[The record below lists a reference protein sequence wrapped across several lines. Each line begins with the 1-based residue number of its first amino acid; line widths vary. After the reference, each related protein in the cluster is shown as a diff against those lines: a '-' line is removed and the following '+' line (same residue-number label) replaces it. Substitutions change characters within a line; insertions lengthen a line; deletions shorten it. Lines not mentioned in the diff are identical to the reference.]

1 MDDAFRRL
9 IEQNARLWAGEAEV
23 VRSYFASSHRTHE
36 LDLRWIAR
44 QAFKEMW
51 DGVLPQLA
59 QLQDALTPPPPLG
72 ALPSLIATADS
83 LRAELRHYEIFAA
96 LYGAL
101 RRAGDPPLDPATLAR
116 EGDWAE
122 NRALRELRAAHV
134 RAHGALGLRAQRFT
148 EGGYA
153 TLFAEGSRLL
163 GRGGADDRIAEACA
177 LVYADEIGHMREGV
191 ADLEA
196 GGLDAAA
203 LRKLT
208 ELSTAQMRARIHM
221 RNGQFGRPLEPAR
234 IAALCAGELPPL
246 AWDGGRPRAEAL
258 RPGGPALA

>member
-1 MDDAFRRL
+1 MDAAFRHL

-23 VRSYFASSHRTHE
+23 VRSYFASPQRTRE
-36 LDLRWIAR
+36 RDLCWIAR

-59 QLQDALTPPPPLG
+59 QLQAALTPPPPLA
-72 ALPSLIATADS
+72 ALPSAIALADS
-83 LRAELRHYEIFAA
+83 LRAELRHYEVFAG
-96 LYGAL
+96 LHEAL
-101 RRAGDPPLDPATLAR
+101 RRPGDPPLDPAALAR
-116 EGDWAE
+116 DGDWPE

-134 RAHGALGLRAQRFT
+134 RAHGTLGARAQRFT

-177 LVYADEIGHMREGV
+177 QVYADEIGHMHEGV
-191 ADLEA
+191 ADLGA
-196 GGLDAAA
+196 GGLDAGS
-203 LRKLT
+203 LRLLT

-234 IAALCAGELPPL
+234 IAALCAGALPPL
-246 AWDGGRPRAEAL
+246 AWDAAGAREPAPRPEG
-258 RPGGPALA
+258 PGLA